1 MSISVCMGANVR
13 YAHRR
18 VKAKRTSERVHNAL
32 MPDSL
37 DLPAEAQ
44 RLRLARKRRGFDSA
58 KDAAGFFGWSYNSYA
73 QHENG
78 LRGIK
83 KAAAKYAAAYRVSQ
97 GWLLTGEG
105 VGPGDNGAIS
115 QKALE
120 MARALSRIP
129 PERQEEALRF
139 LEFLGRENE
148 DKPQPDPE
156 PPGQAAPKGR

>member
-1 MSISVCMGANVR
+1 MSIVCSMPDNVR
-13 YAHRR
+13 YAHLS
-18 VKAKRTSERVHNAL
+18 VKAKRTAERVHNAL
-32 MPDSL
+32 MADSI

-44 RLRLARKRRGFDSA
+44 RLRLARKRRGFKSA
-58 KDAAGFFGWSYNSYA
+58 KDAAEFFAWSYNSYA

-78 LRGIK
+78 TRGIK
-83 KAAAKYAAAYRVSQ
+83 KAARKYAIAYRVSE

-105 VGPGDNGAIS
+105 AGPGENGAIS

-139 LEFLGRENE
+139 LEFLGREGSST
-148 DKPQPDPE
+148 PQPEPE
-156 PPGQAAPKGR
+156 TPRPSAPKGR